1 MYQVQKL
8 DTYDSQIVE
17 VAEDLCRVLGLK
29 PQVRQLR
36 WVDRVT
42 RSKVNSDDFRFAL
55 GLAAFPDRMR
65 GKLEPKEWRP
75 LIASTLI
82 FRKIFA
88 RNPPGSILVTVLALF
103 VLLVIGAGILVTLFG
118 ASASGLPFFL
128 YAILVCCPVYVN
140 GISRATKKRRLQADL
155 EAARIFGKEELLS
168 VLRKIDGMGLPDVI
182 ETEKRGFSRHFS
194 GKPSVAERIANLS
207 LTK

>member
-1 MYQVQKL
+1 M

-103 VLLVIGAGILVTLFG
+103 VLLVIGRNIGDTLRG
-118 ASASGLPFFL
+118 Q
-128 YAILVCCPVYVN
+128 CE
-140 GISRATKKRRLQADL
+140 RA
-155 EAARIFGKEELLS
+155 S
-168 VLRKIDGMGLPDVI
+168 VLPLCNPGRLPGLRKWDFASHEEAEITGGSRNRTDLR
-182 ETEKRGFSRHFS
+182 ERGALVSAQ
-194 GKPSVAERIANLS
+194 KD
-207 LTK
+207 

>member
-1 MYQVQKL
+1 M
-8 DTYDSQIVE
+8 DAYDSQIAQDVE
-17 VAEDLCRVLGLK
+17 DVSRILGLK
-29 PQVRQLR
+29 ITVRVLR

-103 VLLVIGAGILVTLFG
+103 VLLVIGQE
-118 ASASGLPFFL
+118 
-128 YAILVCCPVYVN
+128 YW
-140 GISRATKKRRLQADL
+140 
-155 EAARIFGKEELLS
+155 
-168 VLRKIDGMGLPDVI
+168 
-182 ETEKRGFSRHFS
+182 
-194 GKPSVAERIANLS
+194 
-207 LTK
+207 

>member
-1 MYQVQKL
+1 MKSFMSRKNLNLLIPEAFRKAWICRSSNGSMTKHSTCAPCGCLFRVTTRLNLAPELTLYQVQKM

-103 VLLVIGAGILVTLFG
+103 VLLVIGQE
-118 ASASGLPFFL
+118 
-128 YAILVCCPVYVN
+128 YW
-140 GISRATKKRRLQADL
+140 
-155 EAARIFGKEELLS
+155 
-168 VLRKIDGMGLPDVI
+168 
-182 ETEKRGFSRHFS
+182 
-194 GKPSVAERIANLS
+194 
-207 LTK
+207 